1 MGWGK
6 KLGSDQSANGKYT
19 FFFCLTKSENLG
31 VGGGGGV
38 GSSSSDNSYCLNFTY
53 ILLIISYVTTPPPS
67 TEIVW
72 GVNEIKLKRGY
83 TGIYQKKGTK
93 TKIRGGGFKSYWY

>member
-1 MGWGK
+1 M
-6 KLGSDQSANGKYT
+6 
-19 FFFCLTKSENLG
+19 G
-31 VGGGGGV
+31 VGW
-38 GSSSSDNSYCLNFTY
+38 DRRLLITHLNFTY

-72 GVNEIKLKRGY
+72 GVNEAKLKRGY

-93 TKIRGGGFKSYWY
+93 TKIRGGG

>member
-1 MGWGK
+1 M
-6 KLGSDQSANGKYT
+6 AR
-19 FFFCLTKSENLG
+19 
-31 VGGGGGV
+31 GGGV

-72 GVNEIKLKRGY
+72 GVNEAKLKRGILAY
-83 TGIYQKKGTK
+83 TV
-93 TKIRGGGFKSYWY
+93 